1 VSQNG
6 TGNATDGTVCVPT
19 FGFNATD
26 LSNKLF
32 GENGND
38 VVPILELALTLQRK
52 ILVPIILIASFLM
65 LFGAIFFALAK
76 VTQMKLKD
84 PNTFES
90 ATKQLKIFKPVT
102 FAMLWMSVMLA
113 FAAAVASSM
122 SVGAL
127 NFIIPVLATN
137 ISVTGGKMLQALQYL
152 SFFLGA
158 LFALGATIMLGDKL
172 EQQEGMTPGEEYP
185 SGGEKSLDDESY
197 DESMMQQGEQQGMEG
212 MEGQEQQYPEGEYP
226 PEQQEYAEGQEYPQ
240 EGQPYPDG
248 GEYPRQEE
256 YGEQPVQQ
264 QQYQQQQPYP

>member
-32 GENGND
+32 GQNGDD

-90 ATKQLKIFKPVT
+90 AIKQLKIFKPVT
-102 FAMLWMSVMLA
+102 LAMLWISVMLA

-248 GEYPRQEE
+248 GEYPQQEE
-256 YGEQPVQQ
+256 YGEQPDQQ